1 MPSRLPPNDICLGCG
16 KRRRCGAADP
26 CSRCGAPPHRAAW
39 RVAARRGASSKI
51 ELFLSAI
58 TSGLLLAYASLYALL
73 LMGLAESADS
83 SLAAAALF
91 AAIAALGVKLSR
103 WIVRSLFELWGTTW
117 AYCTADGARWGTVSV
132 LFGWYGAGEGVCL
145 EGFEPTSAGSTLF
158 CSADAIEAGL
168 PVVAAN
174 LSRIAGATGDGAFS
188 PFEVLMLSAFTG
200 LVARGEATISRATGV
215 RWRKDW
221 LGVARRGAPHTVF
234 TIERASDREEGSAL
248 EREILAALQARADG
262 LAPLAEPAP
271 PPGGYRDAARRPPPV
286 RLRIEE
292 VLRPRALALAAR
304 ALRKEPRGGA
314 PVAVA
319 VALDEFGK
327 RDPARLS
334 HLRALLAEHRPG
346 QLSA

>member
-1 MPSRLPPNDICLGCG
+1 MPPNDICLGCG

-26 CSRCGAPPHRAAW
+26 CARCGEPPHRAAW
-39 RVAARRGASSKI
+39 RRSEQHGASPRI

-58 TSGLLLAYASLYALL
+58 TSALLLAYTALYLL
-73 LMGLAESADS
+73 LLTGLAESADS
-83 SLAAAALF
+83 SLASATLF
-91 AAIAALGVKLSR
+91 VAILAVGMKLSR

-117 AYCTADGARWGTVSV
+117 SYCSADGARWGTVST
-132 LFGWYGAGEGVCL
+132 LFGWYGAGEGVTL
-145 EGFEPTSAGSTLF
+145 AEFRPTSAGSTLF
-158 CSADAIEAGL
+158 CSSDAIDAGL

-174 LSRIAGATGDGAFS
+174 LSRIVGAQGRDAFS

-200 LVARGEATISRATGV
+200 LVARGEATISRATAV

-221 LGVARRGAPHTVF
+221 LGGARRGAPHALF
-234 TIERASDREEGSAL
+234 TIERSSDREEGSAI
-248 EREILAALQARADG
+248 EREILSAMQAKADG
-262 LAPLAEPAP
+262 LASVVEPD
-271 PPGGYRDAARRPPPV
+271 PPGGYRDAAWRPPPV
-286 RLRIEE
+286 RLCIDE

-327 RDPARLS
+327 RDPARMS
-334 HLRALLAEHRPG
+334 HLRVLLAEHRRRA
-346 QLSA
+346 LSA